1 MTFTFTPD
9 FPCTESSKPRVNR
22 MAVPS
27 YEQRATFGINAQEDK
42 WDLSFSALTATT
54 RNGILAYLEARRGAV
69 PFTWTT
75 PFGETASFVCADWST
90 VLETCNYN
98 SIRASFELQYVA
110 GGPNLATPAT
120 PTASFAYVPDFTAE
134 LSYEGQAKVITYGE
148 GYAQRFTMGL
158 SAQAESWRLQFRN
171 RSNAE
176 RALIRDYLR
185 GARGVASFQ
194 WTDPRSGVAGRYVCA
209 EWSIEYRRFNNNNI
223 DATFRRV
230 FEP

>member
-9 FPCTESSKPRVNR
+9 FPCTESSAPRVNR
-22 MAVPS
+22 MAALS
-27 YEQRATFGINAQEDK
+27 AEQRATFGINAQEDK

-54 RNGILAYLEARRGAV
+54 RNGIFSYLEARRGAV

-75 PFGETASFVCADWST
+75 PFGETASFVCADWT
-90 VLETCNYN
+90 TALESCNFS

-110 GGPNLATPAT
+110 GGPNLTTPAA
-120 PTASFAYVPDFTAE
+120 PTTAFSFVPDFTAD
-134 LSYEGQAKVITYGE
+134 LTYEGQAKTMAFGE
-148 GYAQRFTMGL
+148 GYRQRFTFGL
-158 SAQAESWRLQFRN
+158 QAQSESWRLQFRN

-176 RALIRDYLR
+176 RTLIRNYLR
-185 GARGVASFQ
+185 GARGVQAFQ
-194 WTDPRSGVAGRYVCA
+194 WTDPRSGVTGRYVCS

-223 DATFRRV
+223 EATFRRV